1 MTISAAFPFA
11 SHYVENTIGNPADG
25 LETAEFDARVQANQ
39 RGLAA
44 ELQPSYDFIVCG
56 SGSSGSVVARRLAET
71 GRASVLLLE
80 AGGTDDVPSVREAGQ
95 WLANLGTERDWGFEA
110 VPNPLLNGRRL
121 SLSMGKVLGGG
132 SSINGMVW
140 SRGHKND
147 WDYFA
152 DEAGDPG
159 WSYESVLG
167 IYRRIED
174 WQGTPDPLRRGK
186 GGLVYVEPARD
197 PNPIAPAMLE
207 AARSLGIPTFDDQ
220 NGKMM
225 EGEGGAAIAN
235 VRIRDGRRL
244 SVFRTYTYPYMD
256 RHNLT
261 VLTGALV
268 TRVLFDG
275 KRAVGIE
282 FLCGGQTHRIGARCE
297 IVLSLGAINTPKLLM
312 QSGIGDESELTR
324 AGIDVVQHLPGVGRN
339 FQDHI
344 IVACVWEY
352 KTPLPP
358 RNNAGEANFFWK
370 SGPSLDTPDLQSFQV
385 EIPVCTPETAHFS
398 PPAASWS
405 MLPGVVRPRSR
416 GHLRITGPNPS
427 DPIEIVANTFSD
439 PADLE
444 ALIRSVELCREIGNS
459 AVLSPFVK
467 REVMPGNLA
476 GDALESLVRDATS
489 AFWHQACTAKMGRD
503 EMSVVDSKLQVYGID
518 NLRIADGSIMP
529 RVTTGNTMASC
540 VIIGEK
546 AVEFLKEKQAL

>member
-1 MTISAAFPFA
+1 MPKITRVLDDLAHGP
-11 SHYVENTIGNPADG
+11 
-25 LETAEFDARVQANQ
+25 ETAAFDARVQVNQ
-39 RGLAA
+39 CRLAA
-44 ELQPSYDFIVCG
+44 EIRSSYDFIVCG

-80 AGGTDDVPSVREAGQ
+80 AGGTDDVPSVREVGQ

-207 AARSLGIPTFDDQ
+207 AARSLGIPAFDDQ

-268 TRVLFDG
+268 TRVLYYSTASG
-275 KRAVGIE
+275 RSGSNSIAAAK
-282 FLCGGQTHRIGARCE
+282 LIGLALAARSC
-297 IVLSLGAINTPKLLM
+297 
-312 QSGIGDESELTR
+312 
-324 AGIDVVQHLPGVGRN
+324 
-339 FQDHI
+339 F
-344 IVACVWEY
+344 
-352 KTPLPP
+352 
-358 RNNAGEANFFWK
+358 
-370 SGPSLDTPDLQSFQV
+370 
-385 EIPVCTPETAHFS
+385 
-398 PPAASWS
+398 
-405 MLPGVVRPRSR
+405 
-416 GHLRITGPNPS
+416 
-427 DPIEIVANTFSD
+427 
-439 PADLE
+439 
-444 ALIRSVELCREIGNS
+444 RSVRS
-459 AVLSPFVK
+459 T
-467 REVMPGNLA
+467 R
-476 GDALESLVRDATS
+476 
-489 AFWHQACTAKMGRD
+489 Q
-503 EMSVVDSKLQVYGID
+503 
-518 NLRIADGSIMP
+518 
-529 RVTTGNTMASC
+529 SC
-540 VIIGEK
+540 
-546 AVEFLKEKQAL
+546 

>member
-1 MTISAAFPFA
+1 
-11 SHYVENTIGNPADG
+11 
-25 LETAEFDARVQANQ
+25 
-39 RGLAA
+39 
-44 ELQPSYDFIVCG
+44 
-56 SGSSGSVVARRLAET
+56 
-71 GRASVLLLE
+71 
-80 AGGTDDVPSVREAGQ
+80 
-95 WLANLGTERDWGFEA
+95 
-110 VPNPLLNGRRL
+110 
-121 SLSMGKVLGGG
+121 
-132 SSINGMVW
+132 
-140 SRGHKND
+140 
-147 WDYFA
+147 
-152 DEAGDPG
+152 
-159 WSYESVLG
+159 
-167 IYRRIED
+167 
-174 WQGTPDPLRRGK
+174 
-186 GGLVYVEPARD
+186 
-197 PNPIAPAMLE
+197 
-207 AARSLGIPTFDDQ
+207 
-220 NGKMM
+220 
-225 EGEGGAAIAN
+225 
-235 VRIRDGRRL
+235 
-244 SVFRTYTYPYMD
+244 MD

-312 QSGIGDESELTR
+312 QSGIGDESELTS
-324 AGIDVVQHLPGVGRN
+324 VV
-339 FQDHI
+339 
-344 IVACVWEY
+344 
-352 KTPLPP
+352 PP
-358 RNNAGEANFFWK
+358 RNNAGEVNFFWK

-439 PADLE
+439 PADME

-489 AFWHQACTAKMGRD
+489 AFWHQTCTAKMGRD